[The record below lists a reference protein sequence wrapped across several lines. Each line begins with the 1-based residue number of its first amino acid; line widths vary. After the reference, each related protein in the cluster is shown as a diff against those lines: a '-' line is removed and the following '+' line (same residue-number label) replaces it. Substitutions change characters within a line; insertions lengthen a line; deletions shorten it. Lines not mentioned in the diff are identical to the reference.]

1 MLAVGELSLDGRVR
15 PIRGALPIALRAR
28 QSQTKHVL
36 LPDENAKEAAVVS
49 DVKVYA
55 VTDLRN
61 AVETIAALRSENPP
75 APLRVDPCE
84 ILIHDDRYNVDF
96 REVRGQQSAKR
107 ALEVATAGGH
117 NILLIGPPGSGKTML
132 TKRLPTILPPLEF
145 EAALELTK
153 IHSVAG
159 LTGRAG
165 LVTQRPFRS
174 PHHTISDAGLIGGGA
189 VPRPGEVSLAH
200 QGVLFLDELPEFDR
214 SVLEV
219 LRQPLEDQRVT
230 ISRASMS
237 LTFPASFML
246 AAAMN
251 PCPCGFWNDPTRE
264 CRCSPLQIQ
273 RYVGRISGPLLDR
286 IDIHIDV
293 PAVKFRDLT
302 GDVAPETEGSTDIR
316 DRVIRARERQTQRF
330 AGEKIFSNAAMTPRL
345 IRQYCRIDA
354 ESEQMLERAMTRI
367 GLSARAH
374 DRILK
379 VSRTIADLEGA
390 DDIHSQHVAEA

>member
-1 MLAVGELSLDGRVR
+1 M
-15 PIRGALPIALRAR
+15 PIAILAR
-28 QSQTKHVL
+28 EGL
-36 LPDENAKEAAVVS
+36 IRYLILPDENAKEAAVVS
-49 DVKVYA
+49 GVNVYPVA
-55 VTDLRN
+55 DLRS
-61 AVETIAALRSENPP
+61 AVDLIAALRSPNPP
-75 APLRVDPCE
+75 EPLKVDPAE
-84 ILIHDDRYNVDF
+84 ILGRTEHYSVDF
-96 REVRGQQSAKR
+96 KEVRGQVSAKR
-107 ALEVATAGGH
+107 ALEVASAGGH

-132 TKRLPTILPPLEF
+132 AKRLPTIMPPLEF

-165 LVTQRPFRS
+165 LVTERPFRS

-189 VPRPGEVSLAH
+189 LPRPGEVSLAH

-219 LRQPLEDQRVT
+219 LRQPLEDQKVT
-230 ISRASMS
+230 ISRAAMS

-264 CRCSPLQIQ
+264 CRCTPLQIQ

-293 PAVKFRDLT
+293 PAVKFRELT
-302 GDVAPETEGSTDIR
+302 GDASPETDSSGTIR
-316 DRVIRARERQTQRF
+316 DRVIRARERQLRRF
-330 AGEKIFSNAAMTPRL
+330 AGEKIFANAAMTPRM
-345 IRQYCRIDA
+345 IRRHCRIDTD
-354 ESEQMLERAMTRI
+354 SEQMLERAMTRL
-367 GLSARAH
+367 GLSARAY

-379 VSRTIADLEGA
+379 VSRTIADLEGS
-390 DDIHSQHVAEA
+390 DEIRSTHVSEAVGYRSLDRTYWT